1 MKKTTLF
8 LIPAAILSV
17 AALLYSF
24 GPSESKA
31 KTNQVEFT
39 SFTVVESI
47 VPNGCGRSRII
58 YALEQRDYKAFTSV
72 RSEEDNDRNSA
83 DRSDIRVKN
92 FEETKL
98 LNFFN
103 LGGIRFQNIAAND
116 AVVNSKVN
124 TMLNEGWELVNIVA
138 GVESVGGDKDN
149 NGIFITR
156 FYFKRAK

>member
-1 MKKTTLF
+1 MKKTLF
-8 LIPAAILSV
+8 ILLPVSIFSV
-17 AALLYSF
+17 AMLLYSF
-24 GPSESKA
+24 SSS
-31 KTNQVEFT
+31 TNKNTAGQFEFT

-47 VPNGCGRSRII
+47 VPNGFGRSRII

-103 LGGIRFQNIAAND
+103 MGGIRFQNIAAND

-124 TMLNEGWELVNIVA
+124 AMLNEGWEIVTIAA
-138 GVESVGGDKDN
+138 GVESVAGKDDA
-149 NGIFITR
+149 NGIYITR